1 VGAEVS
7 FSPGPSGTDLRH
19 LAGLAQELQYGA
31 SKEFSPGLHVG
42 LWAFVKDPTPITQL
56 GAKTGVQG
64 ALAFEK
70 TLILRGM
77 LGGGV
82 AGGPEKHG
90 EENRQ

>member
-1 VGAEVS
+1 
-7 FSPGPSGTDLRH
+7 
-19 LAGLAQELQYGA
+19 
-31 SKEFSPGLHVG
+31 
-42 LWAFVKDPTPITQL
+42 VKDPTPITQL